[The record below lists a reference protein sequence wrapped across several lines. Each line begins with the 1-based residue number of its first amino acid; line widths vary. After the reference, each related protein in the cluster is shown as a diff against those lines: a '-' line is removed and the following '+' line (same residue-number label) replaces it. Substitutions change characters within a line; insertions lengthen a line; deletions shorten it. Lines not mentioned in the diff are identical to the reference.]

1 MKGVLMYSAR
11 TNNMMYF
18 DCNCHRR
25 IYVYETS
32 NQCFVYFQSFFTQ
45 IFSFAYFFIRV
56 SKSNC
61 DQSRFVS
68 GDHVNKS

>member
-18 DCNCHRR
+18 DCNCRRR

-32 NQCFVYFQSFFTQ
+32 SQCFVYFQSFSTQ
-45 IFSFAYFFIRV
+45 IFSYTYLLSACRNPPAINHG
-56 SKSNC
+56 SC
-61 DQSRFVS
+61 Q
-68 GDHVNKS
+68 GIT